1 MKFSKLIE
9 DFRTVRDYKKQSVE
23 HEKIEELIHV
33 GKEIKGIAKGRN
45 ISVLFLDRGQEIYK
59 QLSGNAGYYGKM
71 IEAPHYLVITSKQFQ
86 SYLENSG
93 YVMELLRL
101 KAWELGLGTCW
112 LSVENQEIIK
122 EVLGIESEDVVT
134 AFAAVGYQY
143 KGIFKKDTSP
153 KSSRLGVEELI
164 YSRHWGKPCTI
175 EELEN
180 RALVNVFYYARYAP
194 SWGNQQPWRFVL
206 DKDQV
211 TLTVLQEDE
220 ESMGLDAGIV
230 MLYFEKAAH
239 EEGIN
244 GTWDIEADESLKAVY
259 GIPKEYKVV
268 GTFKL

>member
-9 DFRTVRDYKKQSVE
+9 DFRTIRDYKKQAVE
-23 HEKIEELIHV
+23 HEKIEELVHA
-33 GKEIKGIAKGRN
+33 GKEARGIAKGRN
-45 ISVLFLDRGQEIYK
+45 ISILFVDQGQEIY
-59 QLSGNAGYYGKM
+59 QHLSGKAGYYGKM
-71 IEAPHYLVITSKQFQ
+71 IEAPHYLVITSKKFPG
-86 SYLENSG
+86 YLENSG
-93 YVMELLRL
+93 YIMELLRL

-112 LSVENQEIIK
+112 LSIEDQSAIK

-153 KSSRLGVEELI
+153 KASRLGIEDLI
-164 YSRHWGKPCTI
+164 FSGHWGRPSTI

-180 RALVNVFYYARYAP
+180 RALVNIFYYTRYAP
-194 SWGNQQPWRFVL
+194 SWGNKQPWRFIL

-211 TLTVLQEDE
+211 ILTLFCEDG
-220 ESMGLDAGIV
+220 ESTELDAGIV

-239 EEGIN
+239 EEGIS
-244 GTWDIEADESLKAVY
+244 GVWDLEGREDLRAFY
-259 GIPKEYKVV
+259 GIPKEYKIV